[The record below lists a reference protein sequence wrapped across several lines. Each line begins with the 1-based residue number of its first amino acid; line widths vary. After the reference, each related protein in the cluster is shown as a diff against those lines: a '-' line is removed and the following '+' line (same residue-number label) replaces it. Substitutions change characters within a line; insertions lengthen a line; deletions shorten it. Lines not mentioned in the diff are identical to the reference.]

1 LCCFKLA
8 AHGHSLLHTQLAK
21 ILGPI
26 KGQSEYDK
34 KRKRSPYEGCL
45 ATGSVIVYVWR
56 QRDTEVIAE
65 SLRASGVTGGVVIYH
80 GGMDAGARSK
90 SQNRFMR
97 GKARICVATVAFGLG
112 IDKADIVGV
121 LHMYLSNS
129 PEHYLQE
136 IGRAGRDGR
145 PARAISMPLLEEVP
159 IRHSLVHSTTIAR
172 SQIKSLLVILRQLIK
187 NAVGD
192 IEESQ
197 YPSGLVHVALSLEAS
212 VVGCDCKAETLET
225 LLSLIEQH
233 GGDDPLLHVEGTSY
247 DRATIALKKRP
258 LSKLAEKEPIAACI
272 KEWGECVDAP
282 VCNNENEQKVEESK
296 QKMPGNFPKPFIAYS
311 CGSYTFSV
319 VQCANK
325 LGSGAEPRHVFAALR
340 RLQSSNELE
349 LALDTTSVGRALHLK
364 IHPRGLARF
373 CKSCDDALLDELTDL
388 LEQKFDA
395 SVWSSASKVLD
406 MNYIMDQVA
415 IASESNLESDSKKEN
430 VKSASLQR
438 FQELVSSYFQGEGI
452 AEERAAREESLLP
465 KTFFKVP
472 RAELIT
478 DTSTLLT
485 DLPLLGKHSTAVD
498 TPLKIGDPKVA
509 DYTALS
515 IAKFLH
521 GIDTPRVPMRAF
533 RGHPLFGKWR
543 GVNFQSVLAAI
554 NDLMNPGS
562 SSKN

>member
-1 LCCFKLA
+1 
-8 AHGHSLLHTQLAK
+8 
-21 ILGPI
+21 
-26 KGQSEYDK
+26 
-34 KRKRSPYEGCL
+34 
-45 ATGSVIVYVWR
+45 
-56 QRDTEVIAE
+56 
-65 SLRASGVTGGVVIYH
+65 
-80 GGMDAGARSK
+80 
-90 SQNRFMR
+90 
-97 GKARICVATVAFGLG
+97 
-112 IDKADIVGV
+112 
-121 LHMYLSNS
+121 
-129 PEHYLQE
+129 
-136 IGRAGRDGR
+136 
-145 PARAISMPLLEEVP
+145 
-159 IRHSLVHSTTIAR
+159 
-172 SQIKSLLVILRQLIK
+172 
-187 NAVGD
+187 
-192 IEESQ
+192 
-197 YPSGLVHVALSLEAS
+197 
-212 VVGCDCKAETLET
+212 
-225 LLSLIEQH
+225 
-233 GGDDPLLHVEGTSY
+233 
-247 DRATIALKKRP
+247 
-258 LSKLAEKEPIAACI
+258 
-272 KEWGECVDAP
+272 
-282 VCNNENEQKVEESK
+282 
-296 QKMPGNFPKPFIAYS
+296 
-311 CGSYTFSV
+311 
-319 VQCANK
+319 
-325 LGSGAEPRHVFAALR
+325 
-340 RLQSSNELE
+340 
-349 LALDTTSVGRALHLK
+349 LDTTSVGRALHLK